1 MTPQSPMER
10 PSQSHWILHSN
21 RLSEGS
27 FHAPSMAHWSTF
39 LFQLIQMPGSIPIYG
54 APLCCSI
61 LSSRCVPPP
70 CSMCLYGSHTCL
82 NMDLQGARDHCIIVY
97 VVYYCFKIRYVCYGC
112 APPIHLSW
120 NMHLVFHIP
129 HLEYVLGI
137 PCSISGTHTRCSTFG
152 TYTSCSTF
160 GTYTRCST
168 FGTHTR
174 CSIGYYFHKVMHCSS
189 SPVQIAN

>member
-1 MTPQSPMER
+1 MDFILYPQGYPYSWWSLGPIAATSSPTPQSPMEC

-27 FHAPSMAHWSTF
+27 FHAPSMAHWSTL
-39 LFQLIQMPGSIPIYG
+39 LFQLIQMPGSIPTYG

-70 CSMCLYGSHTCL
+70 CSMCLYGSHTCS
-82 NMDLQGARDHCIIVY
+82 NMDLLGARDYCVMVY

-120 NMHLVFHIP
+120 NMHLVFHILL
-129 HLEYVLGI
+129 LEHILAM
-137 PCSISGTHTRCSTFG
+137 PCSISGTCTWYSMFHIWN
-152 TYTSCSTF
+152 
-160 GTYTRCST
+160 
-168 FGTHTR
+168 THQV
-174 CSIGYYFHKVMHCSS
+174 FHRVL
-189 SPVQIAN
+189 PPQGDTL